1 LGTDGEKKMSKSI
14 GNTIDILGDPAV
26 ITKQVMGAVTDTK
39 RPLKSDPG
47 HPEACN
53 VCQLHKLVSANYEE
67 LWQNERAALTG
78 CADMKRLLAERLI
91 AHYAP
96 ARERYN
102 ELLALPHE
110 IDNILGDGAARLLP
124 IVTETMREVKEK
136 VGLA

>member
-1 LGTDGEKKMSKSI
+1 MT
-14 GNTIDILGDPAV
+14 N
-26 ITKQVMGAVTDTK
+26 
-39 RPLKSDPG
+39 
-47 HPEACN
+47 H
-53 VCQLHKLVSANYEE
+53 
-67 LWQNERAALTG
+67 
-78 CADMKRLLAERLI
+78 ADMKRLLAERLI

-110 IDNILGDGAARLLP
+110 FKNILGDGAARLLP

>member
-1 LGTDGEKKMSKSI
+1 M
-14 GNTIDILGDPAV
+14 
-26 ITKQVMGAVTDTK
+26 
-39 RPLKSDPG
+39 
-47 HPEACN
+47 
-53 VCQLHKLVSANYEE
+53 SANYEE

-136 VGLA
+136 VGLR

>member
-1 LGTDGEKKMSKSI
+1 
-14 GNTIDILGDPAV
+14 
-26 ITKQVMGAVTDTK
+26 
-39 RPLKSDPG
+39 
-47 HPEACN
+47 
-53 VCQLHKLVSANYEE
+53 
-67 LWQNERAALTG
+67 
-78 CADMKRLLAERLI
+78 LI

-124 IVTETMREVKEK
+124 IVTETMKEVKEK

>member
-1 LGTDGEKKMSKSI
+1 M
-14 GNTIDILGDPAV
+14 
-26 ITKQVMGAVTDTK
+26 ITKQVMGSVTDTK

-67 LWQNERAALTG
+67 LWQNERTAATG

-110 IDNILGDGAARLLP
+110 VDNILGDGAARLLP